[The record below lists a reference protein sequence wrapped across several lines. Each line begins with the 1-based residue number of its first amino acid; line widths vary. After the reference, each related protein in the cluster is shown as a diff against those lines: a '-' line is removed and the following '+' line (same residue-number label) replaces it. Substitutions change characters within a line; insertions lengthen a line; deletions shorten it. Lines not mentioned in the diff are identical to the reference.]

1 MEYSQEGNVRVYNV
15 ATGDVPQYLPVSSTD
30 FSGSYTFAG
39 DLARSQ
45 PYDDG
50 TTVVIRSGLRSDLT
64 PFSLS
69 QSPALPR

>member
-1 MEYSQEGNVRVYNV
+1 MEYSQEGNTRVYNV
-15 ATGDVPQYLPVSSTD
+15 ATGDVPQYLPASSTD
-30 FSGSYTFAG
+30 FSGSYTYVG

-45 PYDDG
+45 PADDG
-50 TTVVIRSGLRSDLT
+50 TRIVIRSGPRSDLT